1 MLKSEAGAAGQ
12 RPKRHLYVLLHDDVE
27 AAHQRP
33 EGEKMYLLIQTVA
46 FEVDLFCF
54 SFVSCSSAISDM
66 AKVSNNVGVFTG
78 NPSYFV
84 YICVHM

>member
-33 EGEKMYLLIQTVA
+33 EGEKN
-46 FEVDLFCF
+46 
-54 SFVSCSSAISDM
+54 VSVNTNCSL
-66 AKVSNNVGVFTG
+66 
-78 NPSYFV
+78 
-84 YICVHM
+84 